1 MISLFENGLLRG
13 AAAIIFALLFGCA
26 VNQGCLE
33 KKNLQPVV
41 IFEGHNGQTTRVN
54 VELVSNDED
63 RARGLMFRRHLRP
76 DAGMLFVYRFEDNH
90 AFWMKNTYIPLD
102 MIFIGA
108 NMRVVGL
115 ARKTRPLTLQRIR
128 VEMPSMFILEV
139 NAGYAAAHGICEGTH
154 VSFEGI
160 ETNY

>member
-1 MISLFENGLLRG
+1 L
-13 AAAIIFALLFGCA
+13 ALLFGCA
-26 VNQGCLE
+26 VNQGCRE
-33 KKNLQPVV
+33 KKNLPPVV
-41 IFEGHNGQTTRVN
+41 VFEGRNGEAARVD
-54 VELVSNDED
+54 VEVVSNDED
-63 RARGLMFRRHLRP
+63 RARGLMFRRQLRP
-76 DAGMLFVYRFEDNH
+76 DAGMLFVYQFEDNH

-154 VSFEGI
+154 VGFEGI
-160 ETNY
+160 ETNN